1 MLRNIFVIAILFG
14 GSSQAFS
21 QISEAKVEIVP
32 KDTAANAPT
41 PVEEVKPV
49 TTINGSVDVYY
60 RFNFSNPQNP
70 NYNNYTSFTNSQ
82 NRFELGMAT
91 VKLEHK
97 TARFDVVADLGFGKR
112 AQEFAY
118 NDQGI
123 LAAIKQ
129 LYVSYSPKP
138 WLKLTAGSWATHIG
152 YEVLDPQ
159 LNRNYSMSYMFTNGP
174 FSHTGVRADFTS
186 GKSGF
191 MIGIANP
198 TDFRYV
204 PSGFINKKAFIAQ
217 YSYAAG
223 DALHLFLNYVGGQN
237 VDTSKSSQFDLVATS
252 KLSSTFSLGFN
263 ATVNN
268 SKKWDGT
275 KNESAK
281 NWWGSALYL
290 NLDPKPWFGLTLRGE
305 YFSDKNGLKVYSGLP
320 YGGSVFATTLSA
332 NFKVDGFIFIPEFRL
347 DNAQHEIFTD
357 HNGVGQKSTGSFI
370 LAAIYAF

>member
-1 MLRNIFVIAILFG
+1 MLRKILVTAILLG
-14 GSSQAFS
+14 GSWKSFAQS
-21 QISEAKVEIVP
+21 SEAKVDSTI
-32 KDTAANAPT
+32 KDTTAAAPA
-41 PVEEVKPV
+41 PVEEVKPT

-60 RFNFSNPQNP
+60 RYNFANPQYP
-70 NYNNYTSFTNSQ
+70 NYNNYTSFTNSH

-97 TARFDVVADLGFGKR
+97 TAKFDVVADLGFGKR

-129 LYVSYSPKP
+129 LYISYSPKS
-138 WLKLTAGSWATHIG
+138 WLKLTAGSWATHVG
-152 YEVLDPQ
+152 YELLDPQ

-174 FSHTGVRADFTS
+174 FSHTGIRADFTS

-198 TDFRYV
+198 TDYRYV
-204 PSGFINKKAFIAQ
+204 PAGYINKKFLIAQ

-223 DALHLFLNYVGGQN
+223 DIFHLYLNYVGGQN
-237 VDTSKSSQFDLVATS
+237 IDTSKSSQFDLVATS

-263 ATVNN
+263 ATLNN
-268 SKKWDGT
+268 TKVWNGE
-275 KNESAK
+275 KNESSK
-281 NWWGSALYL
+281 SWWGSALYL
-290 NLDPKPWFGLTLRGE
+290 NLDPTPWFGLTLREE
-305 YFSDKNGLKVYSGLP
+305 YFSDKNGLKVYSGFP
-320 YGGSVFATTLSA
+320 KAGSVFASTLSA

-347 DNAQHEIFTD
+347 DNAQHEIFSD
-357 HNGVGQKSTGSFI
+357 HDGVGKKSSASFI
-370 LAAIYAF
+370 FAAIYAF